1 MQRLIAS
8 FVLLPLL
15 VACASVQDNGE
26 KIAGGI
32 GALTLAN
39 KASYL
44 RPEYVAGVLVAY
56 AVYDPLAPTWS
67 MMVTFLDD
75 ERVRLDMQMR
85 PLASGGDGEAR
96 QLFIRT
102 ARRLAEEEGFAGHEI
117 VRYEEGLESTRPF
130 ARRVASGE
138 IRLLRSQTWPGL

>member
-1 MQRLIAS
+1 MPRLIAS
-8 FVLLPLL
+8 LLVFPLL
-15 VACASVQDNGE
+15 VACASVQENGG

-32 GALTLAN
+32 GALTLAS

-56 AVYDPLAPTWS
+56 AVYDPLAPNWS
-67 MMVTFLDD
+67 IVATFVDD
-75 ERVRLDMQMR
+75 RHVRLDMQMR
-85 PLASGGDGEAR
+85 PLTSGGEGEGR

-117 VRYEEGLESTRPF
+117 VRYEEGLASTRPF
-130 ARRVASGE
+130 ARRLASGE